1 MTNSKRKS
9 KFIIL
14 LVSLMLVFSAIPAF
28 AADDNVHFS
37 VPEVIEATV
46 GDSIT
51 VPISIQLPASYEQS
65 ITGFGIRLNYDVEV
79 LELTGVSVG
88 DALGMLEK
96 DIDSNYS
103 LDPDLFNAY
112 LQGYLQLA
120 YAAVGQGLKGDGVV
134 YNAIFE
140 VKQRPASGSTPLTL
154 TLREVP
160 PGAPN
165 DYDEQNI
172 YNAVFVNGVV
182 NIAALPADKSA
193 LTAAIDAVDY
203 VVVSTDGSDVEPT
216 DKWTTQ
222 AAKDAIDSAVAAAQA
237 VVDKA
242 DATQVEVDDAV
253 TALAEAVSAYEAAK
267 QGGTKLSLVDNTIQG
282 ITPVRNAVA
291 KTSVETAQYIANVE
305 WSPALASG
313 GKFADS
319 TAYTATIT
327 VVPKAGYTLNGVP
340 ENYFSVQ
347 GAVSAT
353 NDTGS
358 GVVTAIFPKTA
369 SASTGGGGG
378 GGGGAVASTVTG
390 IEIKAAPDKV
400 SYDEGDKLDLA
411 GLEVTVTYSDGTTK
425 DIAAKDFAKNDITV
439 SPKDGDVL
447 DADVKAIEIKANGKT
462 AKQVIVVE
470 KKDIVTPPDI
480 DEPVDKP
487 VLTDIDGHWAQNYID
502 YLVGIGAI
510 SGYPD
515 GTFRP
520 DAPITRAE
528 FAKVIVDAFELK
540 GTGKVFDDTADH
552 WAKNY
557 VAIAAANGIVLGYNE
572 NEFGPDDLITREQM
586 AIMIVKAAGLKEQ
599 SGVLD
604 FIDEGNVSSWAYNWV
619 VSAVDNNL
627 MSGYEDNSF
636 KPLNNAT
643 RAEAVTVIYNVLMK

>member
-242 DATQVEVDDAV
+242 DATQ
-253 TALAEAVSAYEAAK
+253 
-267 QGGTKLSLVDNTIQG
+267 
-282 ITPVRNAVA
+282 
-291 KTSVETAQYIANVE
+291 
-305 WSPALASG
+305 
-313 GKFADS
+313 
-319 TAYTATIT
+319 
-327 VVPKAGYTLNGVP
+327 
-340 ENYFSVQ
+340 
-347 GAVSAT
+347 
-353 NDTGS
+353 
-358 GVVTAIFPKTA
+358 
-369 SASTGGGGG
+369 
-378 GGGGAVASTVTG
+378 
-390 IEIKAAPDKV
+390 
-400 SYDEGDKLDLA
+400 
-411 GLEVTVTYSDGTTK
+411 
-425 DIAAKDFAKNDITV
+425 
-439 SPKDGDVL
+439 
-447 DADVKAIEIKANGKT
+447 
-462 AKQVIVVE
+462 
-470 KKDIVTPPDI
+470 
-480 DEPVDKP
+480 
-487 VLTDIDGHWAQNYID
+487 
-502 YLVGIGAI
+502 
-510 SGYPD
+510 
-515 GTFRP
+515 
-520 DAPITRAE
+520 
-528 FAKVIVDAFELK
+528 
-540 GTGKVFDDTADH
+540 
-552 WAKNY
+552 
-557 VAIAAANGIVLGYNE
+557 
-572 NEFGPDDLITREQM
+572 
-586 AIMIVKAAGLKEQ
+586 
-599 SGVLD
+599 
-604 FIDEGNVSSWAYNWV
+604 
-619 VSAVDNNL
+619 
-627 MSGYEDNSF
+627 
-636 KPLNNAT
+636 
-643 RAEAVTVIYNVLMK
+643 